1 MRSLIAKTQQVKMPV
16 AQCPRW

>member
-1 MRSLIAKTQQVKMPV
+1 MRSLIANTQQVKMPV